1 MNDAQ
6 VFYDEAH
13 IVSDHSPLDFKTVV
27 EAHQD
32 RVLNICFKFLRS
44 REDAEDTAQEVFM
57 EVYRSLDG
65 FRGDAQLS
73 TWIHRVA
80 VTKSLDAIRR
90 KKRKKRMG
98 SVRQLIGFDDSFIEP
113 ESPLNLR
120 PDKLLEESERK
131 MFLNKAMDKLPEN
144 QHIALTLCQIE
155 GFTYQETADIMG
167 TSLSSVESLIF
178 RGKKGLKRHLTQS
191 YEEILD

>member
-1 MNDAQ
+1 M
-6 VFYDEAH
+6 
-13 IVSDHSPLDFKTVV
+13 SDHSPLDFKTVV